1 MMTLFQMATLCTWNS
16 VMYQGM
22 SAAGIDSDQ
31 IVNYKAYNAVF
42 FVVFVLIGAF
52 FTLNLFVGIVISTYN
67 REKDKLDKDYLLKE
81 R

>member
-1 MMTLFQMATLCTWNS
+1 MMTLFQVATLSAWNN
-16 VMYQGM
+16 VMYQANSLGGLDFDM
-22 SAAGIDSDQ
+22 ITNTTQ
-31 IVNYKAYNAVF
+31 YNSIYF
-42 FVVFVLIGAF
+42 IVFVLIGAF